1 MSQLFLQQQKSA
13 ELNPF
18 PHIAAFAYRKIQHIQ
33 FNSFVKKTSAGISI
47 YYVIDGKFEWIIK
60 GRSFSLYPG
69 DTAIILPGQEFGSEK
84 GFLDLGTIAWIE
96 ISPQAF
102 ASSGNLVL
110 GSWSGIPENDG
121 KAIGKLLSLNNVSV
135 LSKLPDAGSVFHE
148 LQKEIIDREIGYAVR
163 VNHLIDE
170 LLIHIV
176 RHLTRQNNLQRDFPQ
191 TFLKLEQALR
201 GNLDHQWLVEEMA
214 LLVGLGITAFTEKVK
229 SYTGFS
235 PLHYLINIRIAEAL
249 KLLKNTSKPVT
260 DIALETGFYSSQ
272 HFATTF
278 KKLTGY
284 TPRQFRINNTKNTQ
298 A

>member
-18 PHIAAFAYRKIQHIQ
+18 PHITAFANRKIQHIQ
-33 FNSFVKKTSAGISI
+33 FNSFVKRISDSICI
-47 YYVIDGKFEWIIK
+47 YYISDGKFEWIIN
-60 GRSFSLYPG
+60 GRAFSLYPG
-69 DTAIILPGQEFGSEK
+69 DTAIVLPGQELGSEK
-84 GFLDLGTIAWIE
+84 GFLDPGALAWIE
-96 ISPQAF
+96 ISPQVYTPAG
-102 ASSGNLVL
+102 SLVL
-110 GSWSGIPENDG
+110 GSWSGIPENDS

-135 LSKLPDAGSVFHE
+135 LSKLPGAGHVFLQ
-148 LQKEIIDREIGYAVR
+148 LQKEIVDREIGYTVR
-163 VNHLIDE
+163 VNQLIDE

-191 TFLKLEQALR
+191 TFMKLEQALR
-201 GNLDHQWLVEEMA
+201 SNLDHQWMVEEMA
-214 LLVGLGITAFTEKVK
+214 VMVGLGTTAFTEKVK
-229 SYTGFS
+229 NYTGFS

-249 KLLKNTSKPVT
+249 KLLKNTGKPVT

-284 TPRQFRINNTKNTQ
+284 TPRQFRINNKKNT
-298 A
+298 

>member
-18 PHIAAFAYRKIQHIQ
+18 PHIAAFANRKIQHIQ
-33 FNSFVKKTSAGISI
+33 FNSFVKRISDSICI
-47 YYVIDGKFEWIIK
+47 YYISDGKFEWIIN
-60 GRSFSLYPG
+60 GRAFSLYPG
-69 DTAIILPGQEFGSEK
+69 DTAIVLPGQELGSEK
-84 GFLDLGTIAWIE
+84 GFLDPGALAWIE
-96 ISPQAF
+96 ISPQVYTPAG
-102 ASSGNLVL
+102 SLVL
-110 GSWSGIPENDG
+110 GSWSGIPENDS

-135 LSKLPDAGSVFHE
+135 LSKLPGAGHVFLQ
-148 LQKEIIDREIGYAVR
+148 LQKEIVDREIGYTVR
-163 VNHLIDE
+163 VNQLIDE

-191 TFLKLEQALR
+191 TFMKLEQALR
-201 GNLDHQWLVEEMA
+201 SNLDHQWMVEEMA
-214 LLVGLGITAFTEKVK
+214 VMVGLGTTAFTEKVK
-229 SYTGFS
+229 NYTGFS

-249 KLLKNTSKPVT
+249 KLLKNTGKPVT

-284 TPRQFRINNTKNTQ
+284 TPRQFRINNKKNT
-298 A
+298 